1 MDIIKSASNIIKLIY
16 AKRRGEKVDADL
28 VQKVCEYFDSIKGGE
43 LSSSDLHF
51 LRYIASE
58 AGVPQYYTMLSK
70 FQHGL
75 EQPDM
80 DFHIEDLP
88 VLLEEASLCVAD
100 DVQLHKYQM
109 NVLNGFEKGKSN
121 RYFLSASTSFG
132 KTFLIYEILRKMQYD
147 NVCFIFPTIAL
158 LSENLLKIYNSN
170 STSYQW
176 VKQGYKV
183 HTLSDTELQEHHN
196 LFIYTPERFLSFM
209 DKHQELKF
217 DFFFV
222 DEVYKIDNEFLVD
235 DDQREN
241 ERDVA
246 YRIATQIGMVNS
258 TDCLLTGP
266 YIKIDENNT
275 ESSIKRFLNWGGM
288 SFVDYGKLEIVGKQ
302 EVELKSLKKLKL
314 PDSETI
320 IRFTTVNKKER
331 FKELVCTLVNNRENV
346 IVYTS
351 TKAQVEEY
359 AKVLLADDLLPDV
372 ESENMG
378 PFLLHLENLFK
389 NKKGAQ
395 WIVTRA
401 LKKGIG
407 VHHGLVPKYIQNEI
421 INLFNKGILK
431 VLISTTTITEGVNT
445 TAKNMVVLSHKKGTK
460 ELKPFDAKN
469 IEGRA
474 GRFIHHYMGRV
485 FVFDKEFLTIKN
497 NSIDEL
503 GHKFFDSNAP
513 KSPVDIPFIDEC
525 YLKEQE
531 ISEKKWVGELVNSGE
546 LPSQILDVYKTI
558 APKDKYYLCQ
568 SVKRMTEQE
577 KEELRSL
584 ISFYN
589 GSKYIKKGGLEVIFD
604 KIKSILPQQGE
615 LLRLIEIQRDRYC
628 LMTNLVSVF
637 LKQGFVGSVNYYA
650 NNMNIDESVRRAAKF
665 VFNTLRYQVV
675 KYLGLFNVCYKYAM
689 SQELNVDVCEI
700 IGIDSLLMRMEY
712 SADTPYG
719 RKASDTGAPF
729 AVIDYFDKLYSG
741 QDTNGYE
748 ALDDYERQNV
758 ELIRNI
764 VLE

>member
-16 AKRRGEKVDADL
+16 AKRRGENVDADL
-28 VQKVCEYFDSIKGGE
+28 VQKVCVYFDSIKGNE

-51 LRYIASE
+51 LRYIANE
-58 AGVPQYYTMLSK
+58 AGVPQYYVMLSK
-70 FQHGL
+70 FQHDL
-75 EQPDM
+75 EQSEVDL
-80 DFHIEDLP
+80 HIKDLP
-88 VLLEEASLCVAD
+88 VLVGEASLCVAD

-109 NVLNGFEKGKSN
+109 NVLNRFENGKSN

-158 LSENLLKIYNSN
+158 LSENLLKIYN

-222 DEVYKIDNEFLVD
+222 DEVYKIDNEYLVD
-235 DDQREN
+235 DEQREN

-246 YRIATQIGMVNS
+246 YRIATQIGMECS
-258 TDCLLTGP
+258 RDCLLTGP
-266 YIKIDENNT
+266 YIKIDENNS
-275 ESSIKRFLNWGGM
+275 ESSIERFLHWGGM
-288 SFVDYGKLEIVGKQ
+288 SFVDYGTLEIVGKQ
-302 EVELKSLKKLKL
+302 EVELKSSKKIKL
-314 PDSETI
+314 PDTQTI
-320 IRFTTVNKKER
+320 INFTSVSKKER
-331 FKELVCTLVNNRENV
+331 FKELVCSLVNNNENV
-346 IVYTS
+346 IVYTA
-351 TKAQVEEY
+351 TKAQVENY
-359 AKVLLADDLLPDV
+359 ARELLADDLLPDV

-378 PFLLHLENLFK
+378 MFLQHLENLFK

-395 WIVTRA
+395 WIVTMA

-421 INLFNKGILK
+421 IDLFNNGVLK

-445 TAKNMVVLSHKKGTK
+445 TAKNMVVLSHKKGRK

-497 NSIDEL
+497 EATDEL
-503 GHKFFDSNAP
+503 GHKFFDRNTP
-513 KSPVDIPFIDEC
+513 KTSVDIPFIDNC
-525 YLKEQE
+525 YLTERE
-531 ISEKKWVGELVNSGE
+531 ISEKKWIADMANSGE

-558 APKDKYYLCQ
+558 APKDKYYLFQ

-577 KEELRSL
+577 KEEMRSF
-584 ISFYN
+584 ISSYN
-589 GSKYIKKGGLEVIFD
+589 GSKYIKKSGLEVIFG

-615 LLRLIEIQRDRYC
+615 LLKLIEIQRDRYC

-637 LKQGFVGSVNYYA
+637 LKQGFVGSVNYYI
-650 NNMNIDESVRRAAKF
+650 NSMGVDEAVRYAAKF

-675 KYLGLFNVCYKYAM
+675 KYLGLFNVCYKYALA
-689 SQELNVDVCEI
+689 QERNVETREI
-700 IGIDSLLMRMEY
+700 VGIDSLLMRMEY
-712 SADTPYG
+712 NADTPYG
-719 RKASDTGAPF
+719 RKASDAGAPF
-729 AVIDYFDKLYSG
+729 AVIDYFDKLYSH
-741 QDTNGYE
+741 QNDAGYE
-748 ALDDYERQNV
+748 LLDEYEKQNV
-758 ELIRNI
+758 RRIRNI
-764 VLE
+764 VLS